1 MSDKPKKGQGGADDP
16 HEKKQ
21 NKSPEG
27 APTKKFLPQYRKK
40 GEYMAFTGQRLP
52 KNLST
57 IPLLER
63 ASEQAPN
70 KGKGKATAHPTAPE
84 FSFPGKAKKK
94 KKKKDDDNDDDN
106 DDEEPERDFQMP
118 PPLPPPPPHLADK
131 QRKSKRPTGE
141 YSTYPKKPPSG
152 SFSEHSETSSGEVS
166 IATTAGYTEPPL
178 PYEVADRELRNQND
192 EIIMAIRGG
201 RYWKSKLQINN
212 KPQTGHQYSAFMLYP
227 GQGGTFGYSN
237 AFWNENGKKVHI
249 NGSYENAKND
259 TSKTKHLLWYG
270 NGVDVQMIGT
280 TGCISCLGVYFE
292 LRGNRVFCAHINALN
307 HDGVK
312 RKPRIQPKSAE
323 YYQMKEMI
331 NRRFRAVS
339 ERDGWTK
346 ADYLSGTLTLVCP
359 NDGLAAYA
367 VAEAINEFLEANE
380 PIEDSPGFIFTPG
393 FSTGPNGP
401 LGTILLES
409 EREGDWK
416 RYEAVPEEVKQI
428 HEDGSHGRNVLQPW
442 TYVTGNGPRNGWSWI
457 GYSSRTWE
465 RGFANNRITRAA
477 VPGFLSAK

>member
-16 HEKKQ
+16 HKKKQ

-27 APTKKFLPQYRKK
+27 APTKKFLPEYRKK
-40 GEYMAFTGQRLP
+40 GEYIAFTGQSFP

-57 IPLLER
+57 VPLLER
-63 ASEQAPN
+63 ASEQASDKGKEKAASPPLAPDFSFL
-70 KGKGKATAHPTAPE
+70 GKGKE
-84 FSFPGKAKKK
+84 KEAKPKV
-94 KKKKDDDNDDDN
+94 
-106 DDEEPERDFQMP
+106 EVP
-118 PPLPPPPPHLADK
+118 PPIPPHSSPPTGK
-131 QRKSKRPTGE
+131 QVKSKKPTGE
-141 YSTYPKKPPSG
+141 HSTYPKKPPSG
-152 SFSEHSETSSGEVS
+152 SFSEHSETSSGEAS
-166 IATTAGYTEPPL
+166 MATTAAYTEPL
-178 PYEVADRELRNQND
+178 MPYEVEDRELRNQND
-192 EIIMAIRGG
+192 EVIMAIRGG
-201 RYWKSKLQINN
+201 SFWKSKLLIDG
-212 KPQTGHQYSAFMLYP
+212 KPQIGHQSTAFMLYP

-237 AFWNENGKKVHI
+237 AFRNESGKVVHI
-249 NGSYENAKND
+249 NGSYQNAKND
-259 TSKTKHLLWYG
+259 KSKMKHLLWYG
-270 NGVDVQMIGT
+270 NGADVQMIGT

-346 ADYLSGTLTLVCP
+346 ADYLSNTLTLVCP
-359 NDGLAAYA
+359 NDELAAYA
-367 VAEAINEFLEANE
+367 VAEAINEFLDAKQ
-380 PIEDSPGFIFTPG
+380 PVEDSPGFIFTPG

-416 RYEAVPEEVKQI
+416 RYEAMPEEVKQI
-428 HEDGSHGRNVLQPW
+428 MEDGSHGRNALQPW

-465 RGFANNRITRAA
+465 RGFANNRITKEA